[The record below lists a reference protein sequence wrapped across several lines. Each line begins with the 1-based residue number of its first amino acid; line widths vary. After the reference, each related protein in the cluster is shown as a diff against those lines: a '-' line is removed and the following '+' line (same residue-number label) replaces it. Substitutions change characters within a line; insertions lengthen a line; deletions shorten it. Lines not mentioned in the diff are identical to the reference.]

1 MQETVRPFL
10 GLLDGFDEI
19 AANVVVAIPRGI
31 ERGAPQW
38 PGCFWRYAFVSDLT
52 PLRWLPFTQGRLTR
66 LIHFGVRV
74 DYSALRAALII
85 HPADPRLARA
95 AHVDGRARPWAS
107 DRRETIE
114 THKPLHRAIDA
125 AVRAFVRDPLAGV

>member
-31 ERGAPQW
+31 EIGAPQW
-38 PGCFWRYAFVSDLT
+38 PGCFWRYAFVSVVHR
-52 PLRWLPFTQGRLTR
+52 PAWLPFTSGRLTR

-74 DYSALRAALII
+74 DYSAAHHTLIV
-85 HPADPRLARA
+85 HPADPNLARA
-95 AHVDGRARPWAS
+95 GHASGAPRPWAS
-107 DRRETIE
+107 ERREEIA
-114 THKPLHRAIDA
+114 THAHLHRAITA
-125 AVRAFVRDPLAGV
+125 SVRAFMRDPLRII

>member
-19 AANVVVAIPRGI
+19 AANTVVAIPRGI

-52 PLRWLPFTQGRLTR
+52 PLAWLPFTQGRLTR
-66 LIHFGVRV
+66 LLHFGVRV
-74 DYSALRAALII
+74 DYAAARHVLIV
-85 HPADPRLARA
+85 HPADPKLARA
-95 AHVDGRARPWAS
+95 GHIDGALRPWAS
-107 DRRETIE
+107 DRREEIAI
-114 THKPLHRAIDA
+114 HPRLHRAIDA
-125 AVRAFVRDPLAGV
+125 AVRAFVRDPLPR